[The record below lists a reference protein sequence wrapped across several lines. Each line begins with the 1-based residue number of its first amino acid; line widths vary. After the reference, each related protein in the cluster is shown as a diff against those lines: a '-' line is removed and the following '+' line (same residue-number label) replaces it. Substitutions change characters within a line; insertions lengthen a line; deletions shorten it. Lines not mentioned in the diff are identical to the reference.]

1 MGGLHSPPLER
12 RSDQVPR
19 AHEKKC
25 PGTDLI
31 RQRGGRTLNDAG
43 LSILRVAM
51 SCPRWSRGSG
61 MNLAT
66 RWIDRGAVAFNVPT
80 AFGAGSFPG
89 GSERAPRALVEG
101 HLEGRFVERAKVSRR
116 EAGLRADK
124 RWGASTGVGMGAAQ
138 QRVAADKRTR

>member
-1 MGGLHSPPLER
+1 
-12 RSDQVPR
+12 
-19 AHEKKC
+19 
-25 PGTDLI
+25 
-31 RQRGGRTLNDAG
+31 
-43 LSILRVAM
+43 
-51 SCPRWSRGSG
+51 

-66 RWIDRGAVAFNVPT
+66 RWIDRGAVAFTVPT

-89 GSERAPRALVEG
+89 GPERAPRALVEG

-138 QRVAADKRTR
+138 QRVAADERDLLWTGGAAARHHPMAVLNNGCGRHEGTSCHHAFGSAVAPAAAELGVMRTQVEPP